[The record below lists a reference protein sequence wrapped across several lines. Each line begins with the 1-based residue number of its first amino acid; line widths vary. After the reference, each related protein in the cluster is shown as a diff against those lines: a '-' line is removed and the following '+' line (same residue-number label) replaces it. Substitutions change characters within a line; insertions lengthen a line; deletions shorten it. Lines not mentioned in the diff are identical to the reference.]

1 MSMAAL
7 NQSESQQAGFVTE
20 ADRIA
25 YEQRASALAQE
36 SFRQGN
42 TAWQEGAYALA
53 RDWLERAN
61 RQARDN
67 PHVMFALILARQAVG
82 DNENA
87 LKLLDQLLE
96 KFDFREGWS
105 LRATLKQASGVGY
118 QALLAIRH
126 LLTYYA
132 CTPDIEKL
140 ATIITRLN
148 GVPCWYGLQG
158 NGQIVGV
165 GLPAKGLQLV
175 VDGKLKKAVR
185 KKGAWFC
192 PAGWQ
197 TAQTLCVMF
206 SHGMSF
212 PDSGV
217 CPQKIMQCEGLV
229 DVGEKG
235 LTGWVWQPHD
245 SDNAPVLDILE
256 AKTNKKIL
264 TFCAEDFCNSVSS
277 KQPLAR
283 YRAFTIP
290 FSALPEGPVRVMG
303 PDGKDLA
310 GSPID
315 PDILRSAASQIAS
328 YMAEQ
333 SKGKE
338 HSRTRV
344 SVPKIIPIPVM
355 DEGNA
360 QPKVSGDTAETVIVI
375 PVFKNAMRTLAC
387 LQSVQ
392 ASLKPRASVHVWVV
406 NDASPEPE
414 LVTSV
419 SAFCQQAGFRYL
431 ERARNGGFP
440 CAVNEALRHLTA
452 YDVVLLNSDTLVPEG
467 WLQAL
472 RQVAYAA
479 SDTGTVTPLSND
491 ASIFSYPD
499 QQGANPVPDL
509 EETDLFMQMAQAAN
523 AGRSVEVPTAHG
535 FCMYIRHDCL
545 RQAGLLREDVFAQG
559 YGEEND
565 FCMRARALGWK
576 HMAAT
581 GVFVAHVG
589 SSSFGE
595 SASPLMLRNQKV
607 LEQLHP
613 GYHDY
618 VARWMA
624 ADPLFAERRRL
635 DLVRFRSDRA
645 EDFSDQAVLLV
656 THAVGGGV
664 EKVVQE
670 RIDFWRNRKIRPLVL
685 RPSEKGCLLEDGE
698 SEVKYPAL
706 CFAFAK
712 EIGLLLRLLRA
723 EGVRRIEFHQITGHD
738 QQVKDMPARLKCEY
752 DVFVH
757 DYIWFCPR
765 ISLMGWK
772 NRYCGEPDV
781 ATCEVCVTV
790 LGRHVD
796 DASSV
801 ATYRKVAHAFLQKA
815 EQVFVPSRDTERRL
829 QKYFP
834 DVSFTVRRL
843 EKDSFLKKQFQIP
856 EPVERKTAQASAFFA
871 QGLKRT
877 TSRIR
882 VCVVGGIGPE
892 KGYDVLFEAAVDA
905 SLRNLPLEFVVVG
918 HTRDDARL
926 LKTGRIFVTG
936 QFQKEDVVPL
946 IHAVDADIALLP
958 SVWPETWCFAL
969 GDIWKAG
976 LHVVA
981 FDLGAPAERIR
992 ATGLGSVVPF
1002 GISIQE
1008 LNKKLLEKGREMEN
1022 KRSLSFA

>member
-1 MSMAAL
+1 MAAL
-7 NQSESQQAGFVTE
+7 KQSESQQAGFVTE
-20 ADRIA
+20 ADRTA
-25 YEQRASALAQE
+25 YEQRASAAAQD

-42 TAWQEGAYALA
+42 AAWQAGYYALA

-67 PHVMFALILARQAVG
+67 PHVMFALVLVRQAVG
-82 DNENA
+82 NNEDA
-87 LKLLDQLLE
+87 IELLEKLLE

-105 LRATLKQASGVGY
+105 LLATLKQAHGIGY
-118 QALLAIRH
+118 QALLAVRH

-132 CTPDIEKL
+132 CTADIEKL

-148 GVPCWYGLQG
+148 GVSSWYGLQG
-158 NGQIVGV
+158 SGQIVGV

-192 PAGWQ
+192 PPGWQ
-197 TAQTLCVMF
+197 TAHTLCII
-206 SHGMSF
+206 SAQGAIF

-217 CPQKIMQCEGLV
+217 CPQKIIQCEGLV
-229 DVGEKG
+229 DVSETG
-235 LTGWVWQPHD
+235 LTGWVWQPHN
-245 SDNAPVLDILE
+245 SDNAPVLNILD
-256 AKTNKKIL
+256 AQTNKKIL
-264 TFCAEDFCNSVSS
+264 TFCAEDFCNSVTS

-283 YRAFTIP
+283 YRSFAVP
-290 FSALPEGPVRVMG
+290 FSALPEGPVRVIG

-315 PDILRSAASQIAS
+315 PDMLLSAVSQIAD
-328 YMAEQ
+328 YIAEQ
-333 SKGKE
+333 SKEKE
-338 HSRTRV
+338 LSRTRARV

-355 DEGNA
+355 EGGNT
-360 QPKVSGDTAETVIVI
+360 QPKVLGNTAETVVVI
-375 PVFKNAMRTLAC
+375 PVFKNAQRTLAC
-387 LQSVQ
+387 LQSVK
-392 ASLKPRASVHVWVV
+392 ASLKPKASVHVWVV
-406 NDASPEPE
+406 NDASPEPD

-419 SAFCQQAGFRYL
+419 SDFCQQAGFRYL
-431 ERARNGGFP
+431 ERVRNGGFP

-452 YDVVLLNSDTLVPEG
+452 HDVVLLNSDTLVPEG
-467 WLQAL
+467 WLEAL
-472 RQVAYAA
+472 RKVAYTAP
-479 SDTGTVTPLSND
+479 DTGTVTPFSND

-499 QQGANPVPDL
+499 KNGANPVPDQ
-509 EETDLFMQMAQAAN
+509 EETDMFMQMAQAAN
-523 AGRSVEVPTAHG
+523 MGRAVEVPTAHG

-545 RQAGLLREDVFAQG
+545 QQTGLLREDVFAQG

-565 FCMRARALGWK
+565 FCMRAHALGWK
-576 HMAAT
+576 HMAAS

-595 SASPLMLRNQKV
+595 SGSPLMLRNQKV

-624 ADPLFAERRRL
+624 ADPLFAERRRF
-635 DLVRFRSDRA
+635 DLVRFRSDRT

-656 THAVGGGV
+656 SHAVGGGV
-664 EKVVQE
+664 EKVLQE
-670 RIDFWRNRKIRPLVL
+670 RVAFWCDRKIRPLIL
-685 RPSEKGCLLEDGE
+685 RPSEQGCVLEDGA
-698 SEVKYPAL
+698 SKVKYPSL

-712 EIGLLLRLLRA
+712 EMGLLLRLLRA
-723 EGVRRIEFHQITGHD
+723 EGVRRIEFHQTAGHD
-738 QQVKDMPARLKCEY
+738 QKVMDLPTRLKCAY

-772 NRYCGEPDV
+772 DRYCGEPDV

-790 LGRHVD
+790 LGRRVD
-796 DASSV
+796 GTDSV
-801 ATYRKVAHAFLQKA
+801 AAYRKAAHAFLQKA
-815 EQVFVPSRDTERRL
+815 EQVFVPSRDAGRRM
-829 QKYFP
+829 QKYFS
-834 DVSFTVRRL
+834 DISFVVQKL
-843 EKDSFLKKQFQIP
+843 EKDTVLKKQFQFP
-856 EPVERKTAQASAFFA
+856 KLMDRKSAQASAFLA
-871 QGLKRT
+871 QGLKRVL
-877 TSRIR
+877 SRIR

-892 KGYDVLFEAAVDA
+892 KGYDILFEAAVDA
-905 SLRNLPLEFVVVG
+905 ALRNLPLEFVVVG

-936 QFQKEDVVPL
+936 EFQKEDVVPL

-976 LHVVA
+976 LHVVT

-992 ATGLGSVVPF
+992 STGLGSVVPF
-1002 GISIQE
+1002 DISIQE
-1008 LNKKLLEKGREMEN
+1008 LNKTLLEKGREMGK
-1022 KRSLSFA
+1022 KRRLSFT

>member
-1 MSMAAL
+1 MSMATL
-7 NQSESQQAGFVTE
+7 KQSESQQAGFVTE
-20 ADRIA
+20 ADRAA
-25 YEQRASALAQE
+25 YEQRASAAAQE

-42 TAWQEGAYALA
+42 AAWQAGSYALA

-67 PHVMFALILARQAVG
+67 PHVMFALVLARQAVG
-82 DNENA
+82 DNEA
-87 LKLLDQLLE
+87 AIELLEQLLE
-96 KFDFREGWS
+96 NFDFREGWS
-105 LRATLKQASGVGY
+105 LLATLKQAHGVGY
-118 QALLAIRH
+118 QALRAIRH

-148 GVPCWYGLQG
+148 GVASWYGLQG
-158 NGQIVGV
+158 DGQIVGV
-165 GLPAKGLQLV
+165 GLPEKGLQLV
-175 VDGKLKKAVR
+175 IDGNLKKALR

-192 PAGWQ
+192 PSGWQ
-197 TAQTLCVMF
+197 KAHTLCIISAQGVI
-206 SHGMSF
+206 F
-212 PDSGV
+212 PDGGV
-217 CPQKIMQCEGLV
+217 CPQKVLQCEGLV

-235 LTGWVWQPHD
+235 LTGWVWLPHD
-245 SDNAPVLDILE
+245 SDNAPILDILD
-256 AKTNKKIL
+256 AQTNRKIL

-283 YRAFTIP
+283 YRAITVP
-290 FSALPEGPVRVMG
+290 FSALPEGPVRVIG

-310 GSPID
+310 GSPIY
-315 PDILRSAASQIAS
+315 PDMMRSVARQIA
-328 YMAEQ
+328 YYVAEQ
-333 SKGKE
+333 SRGKE
-338 HSRTRV
+338 LPRTRV

-355 DEGNA
+355 EEGST
-360 QPKVSGDTAETVIVI
+360 QLKVLDHEAETVVVI
-375 PVFKNAMRTLAC
+375 PVFKNATRTLAC
-387 LQSVQ
+387 LQSVWV
-392 ASLKPRASVHVWVV
+392 SLKPKASVHVWVV

-419 SAFCQQAGFRYL
+419 SDFCQQAGFQYL
-431 ERARNGGFP
+431 ERIRNGGFP
-440 CAVNEALRHLTA
+440 CAVNEALRHLTK
-452 YDVVLLNSDTLVPEG
+452 YDAVLLNSDTLVPEG
-467 WLQAL
+467 WLEAL
-472 RQVAYAA
+472 RKIAYAA
-479 SDTGTVTPLSND
+479 PDTGTVTPLSND

-499 QQGANPVPDL
+499 KNGANPVPDL
-509 EETDLFMQMAQAAN
+509 EETDMFMQMAQAAN
-523 AGRSVEVPTAHG
+523 MGRAVEAPTAHG

-545 RQAGLLREDVFAQG
+545 QQTGLLREDVFAQG

-576 HMAAT
+576 HMVAP

-618 VARWMA
+618 VARWIA
-624 ADPLFAERRRL
+624 ADPLFSERRRL
-635 DLVRFRSDRA
+635 DLVRFRGDRE
-645 EDFSDQAVLLV
+645 EDFLDQAVLLV

-670 RIDFWRNRKIRPLVL
+670 RVAFWSGRKIRPLIL
-685 RPSEKGCLLEDGE
+685 RPSEQGCVLEDGG
-698 SEVKYPAL
+698 SEVKYPSL
-706 CFAFAK
+706 CFDFAK
-712 EIGLLLRLLRA
+712 ETALLLRLLRA
-723 EGVRRIEFHQITGHD
+723 EGVGRIEFHQTAGHD
-738 QQVKDMPARLKCEY
+738 PQVMDLPARLRCAY

-765 ISLMGWK
+765 ISLMGWE

-790 LGRHVD
+790 LGRRVD
-796 DASSV
+796 DTTSV
-801 ATYRKVAHAFLQKA
+801 AAYRKTAHAFLQTA
-815 EQVFVPSRDTERRL
+815 EQVFVPSRDTGQRM
-829 QKYFP
+829 QKYFS
-834 DVSFTVRRL
+834 DVRFAVRKL
-843 EKDSFLKKQFQIP
+843 EKDSLLKKQFQIP
-856 EPVERKTAQASAFFA
+856 KLVERKTAQASAFLA
-871 QGLKRT
+871 QGLKRKA
-877 TSRIR
+877 SRIR

-892 KGYDVLFEAAVDA
+892 KGYDILFEAAVDA
-905 SLRNLPLEFVVVG
+905 ALRDLPLEFVVVG
-918 HTRDDARL
+918 HTRDDERL

-936 QFQKEDVVPL
+936 EFQKEDVVSL

-992 ATGLGSVVPF
+992 STGLGCVVPF

-1008 LNKKLLEKGREMEN
+1008 LNKKLLEKGKEMEK
-1022 KRSLSFA
+1022 KRRLSLT

>member
-1 MSMAAL
+1 MFMAAL
-7 NQSESQQAGFVTE
+7 KQSESQQAGFVTE
-20 ADRIA
+20 ADRTA
-25 YEQRASALAQE
+25 YEQRASAAAQE

-42 TAWQEGAYALA
+42 AAWQAGAYALA

-67 PHVMFALILARQAVG
+67 PHVMFALVLARQAVG
-82 DNENA
+82 DNDAAIE
-87 LKLLDQLLE
+87 LLDQLLE

-105 LRATLKQASGVGY
+105 LRATLKQANGVGY
-118 QALLAIRH
+118 QALLSIRH

-140 ATIITRLN
+140 ATIIARLN
-148 GVPCWYGLQG
+148 GVPCWYGVRG

-165 GLPAKGLQLV
+165 GLPEKGLQLV
-175 VDGKLKKAVR
+175 VDGHVKKAVR
-185 KKGAWFC
+185 KKGGWFC
-192 PAGWQ
+192 PSGWQ
-197 TAQTLCVMF
+197 TAHTLCIM
-206 SHGMSF
+206 SAQGMIF
-212 PDSGV
+212 PDGGV

-229 DVGEKG
+229 DVGEEG
-235 LTGWVWQPHD
+235 LTGWVWLPHD
-245 SDNAPVLDILE
+245 SDNAPLLNILD

-264 TFCAEDFCNSVSS
+264 TFSAEDFCDSVSS

-283 YRAFTIP
+283 YRAFTVP
-290 FSALPEGPVRVMG
+290 FSALPEGPVRVVG

-315 PDILRSAASQIAS
+315 PDMLRSGGSQIAH
-328 YMAEQ
+328 YVAEQ
-333 SKGKE
+333 TKGE
-338 HSRTRV
+338 DLSQACV
-344 SVPKIIPIPVM
+344 PVPKIIPIPVM
-355 DEGNA
+355 EEDSA
-360 QPKVSGDTAETVIVI
+360 QPKVSGDTAETFVVI
-375 PVFKNAMRTLAC
+375 PVFKNATRTLAC
-387 LQSVQ
+387 LHSVQ
-392 ASLKPRASVHVWVV
+392 ASLKPKAAVHVWVV
-406 NDASPEPE
+406 NDASPEPD

-419 SAFCQQAGFRYL
+419 SDFCQQAGFRYL
-431 ERARNGGFP
+431 ERVRNGGFP
-440 CAVNEALRHLTA
+440 CAVNEALRHLTTHDA
-452 YDVVLLNSDTLVPEG
+452 VLLNSDTLVAEG
-467 WLQAL
+467 WLEAL
-472 RQVAYAA
+472 RKIAYAA
-479 SDTGTVTPLSND
+479 PDTGTVTPLSND

-499 QQGANPVPDL
+499 KNGANPVPDQ
-509 EETDLFMQMAQAAN
+509 EETDMLMQMAQAAN
-523 AGRSVEVPTAHG
+523 RGRAVEVPTAHG

-545 RQAGLLREDVFAQG
+545 QQTGLLREDVFAQG

-576 HMAAT
+576 HMAAS

-595 SASPLMLRNQKV
+595 SGSPLMVRNQKV

-624 ADPLFAERRRL
+624 ADPLFPERRRL
-635 DLVRFRSDRA
+635 DLVRFRSARA

-670 RIDFWRNRKIRPLVL
+670 RIAFWCDRKIRPLIL
-685 RPSEKGCLLEDGE
+685 RPSEQGCVLEDGG
-698 SEVKYPAL
+698 SAAKYPSL
-706 CFAFAK
+706 CFTFAK
-712 EIGLLLRLLRA
+712 EMALLLRLLRA
-723 EGVRRIEFHQITGHD
+723 EGVGRIEFHQTAGHD
-738 QQVKDMPARLKCEY
+738 QQVMDLPARLKCAY

-765 ISLMGWK
+765 ISLMGWE

-790 LGRHVD
+790 LGRRVD
-796 DASSV
+796 DTLSV
-801 ATYRKVAHAFLQKA
+801 AAYRKAAHIFLQKA
-815 EQVFVPSRDTERRL
+815 EQVFVPSRDTGRRM
-829 QKYFP
+829 QKYFS
-834 DVSFTVRRL
+834 DVRFSVRRL
-843 EKDSFLKKQFQIP
+843 EKDSFLKKQFQFP
-856 EPVERKTAQASAFFA
+856 EQVERKTAQASAFLA

-877 TSRIR
+877 APRIR

-892 KGYDVLFEAAVDA
+892 KGYDILFEAAVDA
-905 SLRNLPLEFVVVG
+905 ALRDLPLEFVVVG

-926 LKTGRIFVTG
+926 LKTERIFVTG
-936 QFQKEDVVPL
+936 EFQKEDVVSL

-992 ATGLGSVVPF
+992 STGLGSVVPF

-1008 LNKKLLEKGREMEN
+1008 LNKKLLEKGREMEK
-1022 KRSLSFA
+1022 KRRLSLT